1 MEWPN
6 LTKYPQG
13 LEIIMSQNS
22 TLQRGLNTRH
32 IRFLALGSAIGTGL
46 FYGSATAIK
55 MAGPSVLLAY
65 IVAGIAIYIVMRA
78 LGEMAVHNPVS
89 GSFSHYASQ
98 YISPLAGFT
107 TGWTYVFEMVIVA
120 LADVTA
126 FGIYMGF
133 WYPDVP
139 RWIWILSLI
148 MFLGA
153 INLIHVKVFG
163 ELEFWLSIIKVS
175 AIVAMILGGLGL
187 MFYGFQADHSN
198 IVPGISNLWIY
209 DGFMPHGIAGLVACL
224 SVVVFA
230 FGGIEIIGL
239 TAGESQDP
247 KTTLPKAINA
257 VPVRI
262 LLFYV
267 LTIFVLMSIFPW
279 NQIGS
284 QGSPFVQ
291 IFENLGI
298 KSAANILNIVVV
310 TAAISAINSDVF
322 GAGRMLYGM
331 ANRGQAPRIFQKLSR
346 NGVPWMTVVVMAG
359 VLLIG
364 VVLNYLIPENVFM
377 IIASI
382 ATFATVWVWLMILLS
397 QVAMRRK
404 LSTAEIKALDF
415 PIWGWPVAPAFAIG
429 FMVFILVMMGYF
441 PDSRPAIYVGIT
453 WLALLTLAYRIWV
466 KPQQNLGKESNP
478 IQQNVEIES

>member
-1 MEWPN
+1 
-6 LTKYPQG
+6 
-13 LEIIMSQNS
+13 MSQSS

-32 IRFLALGSAIGTGL
+32 IRFLALCSAIGTGL

-78 LGEMAVHNPVS
+78 LGEMAVQNPVS

-98 YISPLAGFT
+98 YIGPLAGFT
-107 TGWTYVFEMVIVA
+107 TGWTYVFEMIIVA

-163 ELEFWLSIIKVS
+163 ELEFWLSIVKVS
-175 AIVAMILGGLGL
+175 AIVAMILGGIGL
-187 MFYGFQADHSN
+187 MFYGFHADHSSV
-198 IVPGISNLWIY
+198 VPGIQNLWIY

-230 FGGIEIIGL
+230 FGGIEIIGI

-298 KSAANILNIVVV
+298 QSAATILNIVVI
-310 TAAISAINSDVF
+310 TAAVSAINSDVF

-331 ANRGQAPRIFQKLSR
+331 ANRGQAPRVFQKLSR

-415 PIWGWPVAPAFAIG
+415 PVIGWPYAPAFAIG
-429 FMVFILVMMGYF
+429 FMVFILVMMGYV

-453 WLALLTLAYRIWV
+453 WLVLLMIAYRIWV
-466 KPQQNLGKESNP
+466 KPQQNSGK
-478 IQQNVEIES
+478 QNNSIPQNIEIES

>member
-1 MEWPN
+1 
-6 LTKYPQG
+6 
-13 LEIIMSQNS
+13 MSQDA

-46 FYGSATAIK
+46 FYGSATAIQ
-55 MAGPSVLLAY
+55 MAGPSVLIAY

-78 LGEMAVHNPVS
+78 LGEMSVHNPVS
-89 GSFSHYASQ
+89 GSFSHYATK
-98 YISPLAGFT
+98 YISPFAGFT
-107 TGWTYVFEMVIVA
+107 TGWTYVFEMIIVA

-148 MFLGA
+148 LFLGA

-163 ELEFWLSIIKVS
+163 ELEFWLSIIKVT
-175 AIVAMILGGLGL
+175 AIIGMILGGFGL
-187 MFYGFQADHSN
+187 MFYGFQTDHSD
-198 IVPGISNLWIY
+198 VVLGIQNLWIY

-230 FGGIEIIGL
+230 FGGIEIIGI
-239 TAGESQDP
+239 TAGESEDP
-247 KTTLPKAINA
+247 KTSIPKAINA

-279 NQIGS
+279 NQIGI

-298 KSAANILNIVVV
+298 QSAATILNIVVIS
-310 TAAISAINSDVF
+310 AAISAINSDVF

-331 ANRGQAPRIFQKLSR
+331 AQSGQAPKVFTKISK
-346 NGVPWMTVVVMAG
+346 NGVPWMTVIVMAG
-359 VLLIG
+359 VLLLG
-364 VVLNYLIPENVFM
+364 VVLNYLIPKNIFI

-404 LSTAEIKALDF
+404 LSKEEIKALDF
-415 PIWGWPVAPAFAIG
+415 PVIGWPYAPAFAIV
-429 FMVFILVMMGYF
+429 FMLFILAMMAYF
-441 PDSRPAIYVGIT
+441 PDSRPAMYVGAV
-453 WLALLTLAYRIWV
+453 WLVILWVAYYFKV
-466 KPQQNLGKESNP
+466 KPKQNIQNANQNSTQRFEMES
-478 IQQNVEIES
+478 

>member
-1 MEWPN
+1 
-6 LTKYPQG
+6 
-13 LEIIMSQNS
+13 MSQTS
-22 TLQRGLNTRH
+22 KLQRGLSTRH

-46 FYGSATAIK
+46 FYGSAAAIQ
-55 MAGPSVLLAY
+55 MAGPSVLIAY
-65 IVAGIAIYIVMRA
+65 IVSGIAIYIVMRA
-78 LGEMAVHNPVS
+78 LGEMSVKNPVS
-89 GSFSHYASQ
+89 SAFGHYASK
-98 YISPLAGFT
+98 YISPFAGFA

-163 ELEFWLSIIKVS
+163 ELEFWLSIIKVT
-175 AIVAMILGGLGL
+175 AIIAMIVGGFGL
-187 MFYGFQADHSN
+187 MFFGFSADHGAVVS
-198 IVPGISNLWIY
+198 GIQNLWIH
-209 DGFMPHGIAGLVACL
+209 DGFMPNGIAGLIASF

-230 FGGIEIIGL
+230 FGGIEIIGI
-239 TAGESQDP
+239 TAGESKDP
-247 KTTLPKAINA
+247 KTSIPKAINA
-257 VPVRI
+257 VPIRI

-279 NQIGS
+279 NQIGT

-298 KSAANILNIVVV
+298 KSAATILNIVVI

-331 ANRGQAPRIFQKLSR
+331 AQDGQAAKIFTKVSK

-359 VLLIG
+359 VLLVG
-364 VVLNYLIPENVFM
+364 VVLNYFIPENIFI

-397 QVAMRRK
+397 QIGMRRK
-404 LSTAEIKALDF
+404 MTKEEVKALDF
-415 PIWGWPVAPAFAIG
+415 PVIGWPIAPAFAVI
-429 FMVFILVMMGYF
+429 FMLFILAMIAYF
-441 PDSRPAIYVGIT
+441 PDSRPAIYVGIG
-453 WLALLTLAYRIWV
+453 WLVILWFAFHFKV
-466 KPQQNLGKESNP
+466 KPKLLLNKHEENK
-478 IQQNVEIES
+478 

>member
-1 MEWPN
+1 
-6 LTKYPQG
+6 
-13 LEIIMSQNS
+13 MSQAS

-89 GSFSHYASQ
+89 GSFSHYASKF
-98 YISPLAGFT
+98 ISPFAGFT
-107 TGWTYVFEMVIVA
+107 TGWTYVFEMIIVA

-163 ELEFWLSIIKVS
+163 ELEFWLSIVKVT
-175 AIVAMILGGLGL
+175 AIIAMIVGGLGL
-187 MFYGFQADHSN
+187 MLFGFHTDHGTAIS
-198 IVPGISNLWIY
+198 GIQNLWAH
-209 DGFMPHGIAGLVACL
+209 DGFMPNGIGGLVACL

-230 FGGIEIIGL
+230 FGGIEIIGI
-239 TAGESQDP
+239 TAGETENP
-247 KTTLPKAINA
+247 KKSIPRAINA

-267 LTIFVLMSIFPW
+267 MTIFVLMAIFPW

-298 KSAANILNIVVV
+298 KSAATILNIVVI

-331 ANRGQAPRIFQKLSR
+331 AQDGQAPKVFTKVSK
-346 NGVPWMTVVVMAG
+346 NGVPWMTVVVMAA

-364 VVLNYLIPENVFM
+364 VILNYLIPENIFI

-382 ATFATVWVWLMILLS
+382 ATFATVWVWLMILL
-397 QVAMRRK
+397 AHIGMRKK
-404 LSTAEIKALDF
+404 LSIAEIKALEF
-415 PIWGWPVAPAFAIG
+415 PVVGWPYAPAFAVA
-429 FMVFILVMMGYF
+429 FMLFILAMIAYF
-441 PDSRPAIYVGIT
+441 PDSRPAIYVGGI
-453 WLALLTLAYRIWV
+453 WLAILWLAYHFKI
-466 KPQQNLGKESNP
+466 KPQMNISKVTEQSTHKLEVN
-478 IQQNVEIES
+478 Q

>member
-1 MEWPN
+1 
-6 LTKYPQG
+6 
-13 LEIIMSQNS
+13 MSQNS
-22 TLQRGLNTRH
+22 TLQRGLNPRH

-98 YISPLAGFT
+98 YIGPLAGFT

-120 LADVTA
+120 IADVTA

-163 ELEFWLSIIKVS
+163 ELEFWLSIVKVS

-187 MFYGFQADHSN
+187 MFYGFHADHSSV
-198 IVPGISNLWIY
+198 VPGIQNLWIY
-209 DGFMPHGIAGLVACL
+209 EGFMPHGIAGLVACL

-230 FGGIEIIGL
+230 FGGIEIIGI

-359 VLLIG
+359 GLFIG
-364 VVLNYLIPENVFM
+364 VGVNYLIPENVFV

-415 PIWGWPVAPAFAIG
+415 PVFGWPYAPAFAIG

-453 WLALLTLAYRIWV
+453 WLALLTIAYRIWV
-466 KPQQNLGKESNP
+466 KPEQSLGKESEP
-478 IQQNVEIES
+478 VQQNIEMES

>member
-1 MEWPN
+1 
-6 LTKYPQG
+6 
-13 LEIIMSQNS
+13 MSQHS

-78 LGEMAVHNPVS
+78 LGEMAVQNPVS

-98 YISPLAGFT
+98 YIGPLAGFT
-107 TGWTYVFEMVIVA
+107 TGWTYVFEMIIVA

-163 ELEFWLSIIKVS
+163 ELEFWLSIVKVT

-187 MFYGFQADHSN
+187 MIYGFNADQAGFTT
-198 IVPGISNLWIY
+198 GIQNLWIHE
-209 DGFMPHGIAGLVACL
+209 GFMPNGIAGLIACL

-230 FGGIEIIGL
+230 FGGIEIIGI
-239 TAGESQDP
+239 TAGESKDP
-247 KTTLPKAINA
+247 KTSIPKAINA

-298 KSAANILNIVVV
+298 GSAATILNIVVI
-310 TAAISAINSDVF
+310 TAAVSAINSDVF
-322 GAGRMLYGM
+322 GAGRMLFGM
-331 ANRGQAPRIFQKLSR
+331 SSRGQAPQVFQKISK

-364 VVLNYLIPENVFM
+364 VVLNYLIPENVFL

-404 LSTAEIKALDF
+404 MSKEQIKALDF
-415 PIWGWPVAPAFAIG
+415 PVIGWPYAPAFAIA
-429 FMVFILVMMGYF
+429 FMLFILAIMGYF
-441 PDSRPAIYVGIT
+441 PDSRPALYVGIT
-453 WLALLTLAYRIWV
+453 WLVLLCIAYNIWV
-466 KPQQNLGKESNP
+466 KPKQDAIKVDQDLPQNFKMES
-478 IQQNVEIES
+478 

>member
-1 MEWPN
+1 
-6 LTKYPQG
+6 
-13 LEIIMSQNS
+13 MSQNS
-22 TLQRGLNTRH
+22 TLQRGLNPRH

-98 YISPLAGFT
+98 YIGPLAGFT

-120 LADVTA
+120 IADVTA

-163 ELEFWLSIIKVS
+163 ELEFWLSIVKVS

-187 MFYGFQADHSN
+187 MFYGFHADHSSV
-198 IVPGISNLWIY
+198 VPGIQNLWIY
-209 DGFMPHGIAGLVACL
+209 EGFMPHGIAGLVACL

-230 FGGIEIIGL
+230 FGGIEIIGI

-359 VLLIG
+359 GLFIWVG
-364 VVLNYLIPENVFM
+364 VNYLIPENVFV

-415 PIWGWPVAPAFAIG
+415 PVFGWPYAPAFAIG

-453 WLALLTLAYRIWV
+453 WLALLTIAYRIWV
-466 KPQQNLGKESNP
+466 KPEQSLGKESEP
-478 IQQNVEIES
+478 VQQNIEMES

>member
-1 MEWPN
+1 
-6 LTKYPQG
+6 
-13 LEIIMSQNS
+13 MSQHS

-78 LGEMAVHNPVS
+78 LGEMAVQNPVS

-98 YISPLAGFT
+98 YIGPLAGFT
-107 TGWTYVFEMVIVA
+107 TGWTYVFEMIIVA

-163 ELEFWLSIIKVS
+163 ELEFWLSIVKVT

-187 MFYGFQADHSN
+187 MIYGFNADQAGFTT
-198 IVPGISNLWIY
+198 GIQNLWIHE
-209 DGFMPHGIAGLVACL
+209 GFMPNGIAGLIACL

-230 FGGIEIIGL
+230 FGGIEIIGI
-239 TAGESQDP
+239 TAGESKDP
-247 KTTLPKAINA
+247 KTSIPKAINA

-298 KSAANILNIVVV
+298 GSAATILNIVVI
-310 TAAISAINSDVF
+310 TAAVSAINSDVF
-322 GAGRMLYGM
+322 GAGRLLFGM
-331 ANRGQAPRIFQKLSR
+331 SSRGQAPQVFQKISK

-364 VVLNYLIPENVFM
+364 VLLNYLIPENVFL

-404 LSTAEIKALDF
+404 MSKEQIKALDF
-415 PIWGWPVAPAFAIG
+415 PVIGWPYAPAFAIA
-429 FMVFILVMMGYF
+429 FMLFILAMMGYF
-441 PDSRPAIYVGIT
+441 PDSRPALYVGIT
-453 WLALLTLAYRIWV
+453 WLVLLCIAYNIWV
-466 KPQQNLGKESNP
+466 KPKQDAIKVDQDLPQNFKMES
-478 IQQNVEIES
+478 

>member
-1 MEWPN
+1 
-6 LTKYPQG
+6 
-13 LEIIMSQNS
+13 MSQSS

-78 LGEMAVHNPVS
+78 LGEMAVQNPVS
-89 GSFSHYASQ
+89 GSFSEYASQ
-98 YISPLAGFT
+98 YIGPLAGFT
-107 TGWTYVFEMVIVA
+107 TA

-163 ELEFWLSIIKVS
+163 ELEFWLSIVKVT

-187 MFYGFQADHSN
+187 MFYGFHADHSGFTT
-198 IVPGISNLWIY
+198 GIQNLWVHE
-209 DGFMPHGIAGLVACL
+209 GFMPNGIAGLVACL

-230 FGGIEIIGL
+230 FGGIEIIGI

-247 KTTLPKAINA
+247 KTSIPKAINA

-298 KSAANILNIVVV
+298 GSAATILNIVVI
-310 TAAISAINSDVF
+310 TAAVSAINSDVF
-322 GAGRMLYGM
+322 GAGRMLFGM
-331 ANRGQAPRIFQKLSR
+331 ANRGQAPQVFQKLSR

-364 VVLNYLIPENVFM
+364 VVLNYLIPENVFI

-404 LSTAEIKALDF
+404 LSSAQIKALDF
-415 PIWGWPVAPAFAIG
+415 PVIGWPYAPAFAIA
-429 FMVFILVMMGYF
+429 FMVFILAMMGYF

-453 WLALLTLAYRIWV
+453 WLILLCIAYNIWV
-466 KPQQNLGKESNP
+466 KPKPNAVKVDDHLSPSIKMES
-478 IQQNVEIES
+478 

>member
-1 MEWPN
+1 
-6 LTKYPQG
+6 
-13 LEIIMSQNS
+13 MSQHS

-78 LGEMAVHNPVS
+78 LGEMAVQNPVS

-98 YISPLAGFT
+98 YIGPLAGFT
-107 TGWTYVFEMVIVA
+107 TGWTYVFEMIIVA

-163 ELEFWLSIIKVS
+163 ELEFWLSIVKVT

-187 MFYGFQADHSN
+187 MIYGFNADQAGFTT
-198 IVPGISNLWIY
+198 GIQNLWIHE
-209 DGFMPHGIAGLVACL
+209 GFMPNGIAGLIACL

-230 FGGIEIIGL
+230 FGGIEIIGI
-239 TAGESQDP
+239 TAGESKDP
-247 KTTLPKAINA
+247 KTSIPKAINA

-298 KSAANILNIVVV
+298 GSAATILNIVVI
-310 TAAISAINSDVF
+310 TAAVSAINSDVF
-322 GAGRMLYGM
+322 GAGRMLFGM
-331 ANRGQAPRIFQKLSR
+331 SSRGQAPQVFQKISK

-364 VVLNYLIPENVFM
+364 VLLNYLIPENVFL

-404 LSTAEIKALDF
+404 MSKEQIKALDF
-415 PIWGWPVAPAFAIG
+415 PVIGWPYAPAFAIA
-429 FMVFILVMMGYF
+429 FMLFILTMMGYF
-441 PDSRPAIYVGIT
+441 PDSRPALYVGIS
-453 WLALLTLAYRIWV
+453 WLVLLCIAYNIWV
-466 KPQQNLGKESNP
+466 KPKQDAIKVDQDLPQNFKMES
-478 IQQNVEIES
+478 

>member
-1 MEWPN
+1 
-6 LTKYPQG
+6 
-13 LEIIMSQNS
+13 MSQSS

-78 LGEMAVHNPVS
+78 LGEMAVQNPVS

-98 YISPLAGFT
+98 YIGPLAGFT
-107 TGWTYVFEMVIVA
+107 TGWTYVFEMIIVA

-163 ELEFWLSIIKVS
+163 ELEFWLSIVKVS
-175 AIVAMILGGLGL
+175 AIVAMILGGIGL
-187 MFYGFQADHSN
+187 MFYGFHADHSSV
-198 IVPGISNLWIY
+198 VPGIQNLWIY

-230 FGGIEIIGL
+230 FGGIEIIGI

-298 KSAANILNIVVV
+298 QSAATILNIVVI
-310 TAAISAINSDVF
+310 TAAVSAINSDVF

-331 ANRGQAPRIFQKLSR
+331 ANRGQAPRVFQKLSR

-415 PIWGWPVAPAFAIG
+415 PVMGWPYAPAFAIG

-453 WLALLTLAYRIWV
+453 WLVLLMIAYRIWV
-466 KPQQNLGKESNP
+466 KPQQNSGK
-478 IQQNVEIES
+478 QNNSIPQNIEIES

>member
-1 MEWPN
+1 
-6 LTKYPQG
+6 
-13 LEIIMSQNS
+13 
-22 TLQRGLNTRH
+22 
-32 IRFLALGSAIGTGL
+32 
-46 FYGSATAIK
+46 
-55 MAGPSVLLAY
+55 
-65 IVAGIAIYIVMRA
+65 
-78 LGEMAVHNPVS
+78 
-89 GSFSHYASQ
+89 
-98 YISPLAGFT
+98 
-107 TGWTYVFEMVIVA
+107 
-120 LADVTA
+120 
-126 FGIYMGF
+126 
-133 WYPDVP
+133 
-139 RWIWILSLI
+139 
-148 MFLGA
+148 
-153 INLIHVKVFG
+153 
-163 ELEFWLSIIKVS
+163 
-175 AIVAMILGGLGL
+175 
-187 MFYGFQADHSN
+187 
-198 IVPGISNLWIY
+198 
-209 DGFMPHGIAGLVACL
+209 VACL

-230 FGGIEIIGL
+230 FGGIEIIGI

-298 KSAANILNIVVV
+298 KSAATILNIVVI
-310 TAAISAINSDVF
+310 TAAVSAINSDVF

-404 LSTAEIKALDF
+404 LSTTEIKALDF
-415 PIWGWPVAPAFAIG
+415 PVIGWPYAPAFAIG

-453 WLALLTLAYRIWV
+453 WLVLLMIAYRIWV
-466 KPQQNLGKESNP
+466 KPQQNLGK
-478 IQQNVEIES
+478 QNNSVPQNIEIES